1 MLDKRN
7 SDSPKGGVMVPII
20 RLKMTTMP
28 RWIGSTPAATTGGA
42 MIGTSSSVAV
52 VESTNMP
59 AMKKMTLTISSIIS
73 GSVVMPLN
81 QRVEVLRHLLDR
93 EDPAEHR
100 GGADDDEHGCRGA
113 DRVDRGLQNEA
124 QVISR

>member
-1 MLDKRN
+1 MLDRRN

-20 RLKMTTMP
+20 RLKMMTMP

-59 AMKKMTLTISSIIS
+59 AMKKMTLTIRSIIS

-81 QRVEVLRHLLDR
+81 HASKNCGTCSTARIQPNIAAAPTMMSTAAVVRTV
-93 EDPAEHR
+93 
-100 GGADDDEHGCRGA
+100 
-113 DRVDRGLQNEA
+113 
-124 QVISR
+124 

>member
-1 MLDKRN
+1 MLDSRN
-7 SDSPKGGVMVPII
+7 SDSPNGGVIVPII

-42 MIGTSSSVAV
+42 TIGTSSSVAV
-52 VESTNMP
+52 VESMNMP

-73 GSVVMPLN
+73 GLVVEILEPGGEL
-81 QRVEVLRHLLDR
+81 LRHLLDR

-100 GGADDDEHGCRGA
+100 GGADDDQHGGRRA
-113 DRVDRGLQNEA
+113 HRLDRG
-124 QVISR
+124 R